1 MGLQDT
7 LKLGLFISVF
17 AMICP
22 QLADAGGDGNIEST
36 IDPAVVA
43 IDESKYLGTQLD
55 KEYVLID
62 ERGDEFTLGDVLGQ
76 PLILL
81 FSYYTC
87 DGLCWTINK
96 HLAVLLKKID
106 RFVPGKDFR
115 VLTVSFDQHDG
126 LEQLRNFVTKV
137 GVADELQMGWKLAVL
152 KNSIDIEKFT
162 GNVGIRY
169 FWSYRDR
176 MFIHPNVFIFI
187 SPTGRVVRYLYGTS
201 IGPKDME
208 LALIDA
214 DWNKISNSGQIINI
228 LAGVCYSYNFK
239 EGRYTVNYPLFIGTA
254 SLLCGIGL
262 IVVSFGLAKRKFR
275 S

>member
-22 QLADAGGDGNIEST
+22 QRADAGGDGNIEST

-137 GVADELQMGWKLAVL
+137 GVSDELQMGWKLAVL